1 MPPELMELY
10 NLYKQELETRNKKE
24 NQFVEELNNEII
36 RVFLIYLFKKTF
48 FKNEVTQFSVL
59 YIQAPSM
66 LSLRGPEVEDR
77 LHSSHHLPPIK
88 SSERT

>member
-36 RVFLIYLFKKTF
+36 RVFLIY
-48 FKNEVTQFSVL
+48 FSK
-59 YIQAPSM
+59 I
-66 LSLRGPEVEDR
+66 R
-77 LHSSHHLPPIK
+77 LLNSRYTVSISRRRVCYH
-88 SSERT
+88 

>member
-36 RVFLIYLFKKTF
+36 RVIKNEITF
-48 FKNEVTQFSVL
+48 FTYF
-59 YIQAPSM
+59 
-66 LSLRGPEVEDR
+66 
-77 LHSSHHLPPIK
+77 
-88 SSERT
+88 

>member
-36 RVFLIYLFKKTF
+36 RVTFNYFVNYLKWVFIT
-48 FKNEVTQFSVL
+48 
-59 YIQAPSM
+59 I
-66 LSLRGPEVEDR
+66 
-77 LHSSHHLPPIK
+77 
-88 SSERT
+88 

>member
-36 RVFLIYLFKKTF
+36 RVWIYCEWRSHEPYSTWHRPMGLWRSKFDPDVK
-48 FKNEVTQFSVL
+48 SH
-59 YIQAPSM
+59 
-66 LSLRGPEVEDR
+66 LRMRPR
-77 LHSSHHLPPIK
+77 
-88 SSERT
+88 

>member
-36 RVFLIYLFKKTF
+36 RVIFNYFVNYL
-48 FKNEVTQFSVL
+48 
-59 YIQAPSM
+59 
-66 LSLRGPEVEDR
+66 
-77 LHSSHHLPPIK
+77 
-88 SSERT
+88 

>member
-36 RVFLIYLFKKTF
+36 RVFLI
-48 FKNEVTQFSVL
+48 NFSSIRLLNSV
-59 YIQAPSM
+59 IQAPSM

>member
-36 RVFLIYLFKKTF
+36 RVIFEIMYFVNYLKWVFIT
-48 FKNEVTQFSVL
+48 
-59 YIQAPSM
+59 I
-66 LSLRGPEVEDR
+66 
-77 LHSSHHLPPIK
+77 
-88 SSERT
+88 

>member
-36 RVFLIYLFKKTF
+36 RVFLIYFSKIRLLFRCT
-48 FKNEVTQFSVL
+48 VFSVSRRRVC
-59 YIQAPSM
+59 Y
-66 LSLRGPEVEDR
+66 
-77 LHSSHHLPPIK
+77 H
-88 SSERT
+88 

>member
-36 RVFLIYLFKKTF
+36 RVFLIYFSKIRLLNSVRNTMSLYPGAEYAIIKRTRGGRSIALFASFATHQK
-48 FKNEVTQFSVL
+48 
-59 YIQAPSM
+59 
-66 LSLRGPEVEDR
+66 
-77 LHSSHHLPPIK
+77 
-88 SSERT
+88 